1 MKKKTLRLF
10 YSWQDDLDSK
20 LNRSFIKTCLES
32 ALSDVNRKS
41 ELEEASRPQIKL
53 DHDTKGIPGIP
64 DVANTILFK
73 ISTADIFV
81 ADLSFVSEYQNHN
94 GNTKKISNQNVIFE
108 LGFALNVLGPSKIIC
123 IFNEAFG
130 KPQDLLFDLQHR
142 RWPIMFDLPTTD
154 SSTKKV
160 QKQLL
165 VQKLNA
171 AIVSVINSPS
181 IKKTNYKLHNP
192 FSSKQHND
200 FEYLYRKINIPVEI
214 AIEYREKRD
223 LNRETMKFGPEKPWQ
238 QKNFSIGFLP
248 TLISYIALGNSRFDS
263 YRFSDYIDEILKI
276 NGIDYPVWDYDCGRS
291 YNREELELILRTL
304 GLISLSDSNF
314 LQKMYKFLHWLEFNG
329 LKETDL
335 AVVKI

>member
-32 ALSDVNRKS
+32 ALAEVNRKS

-53 DHDTKGIPGIP
+53 DHDTKGVPGIP

-81 ADLSFVSEYQNHN
+81 ADLTFVSEYQTQN

-123 IFNEAFG
+123 VFNEAFG

-142 RWPIMFDLPTTD
+142 RWPIMFDLPTTET
-154 SSTKKV
+154 STKKV
-160 QKQLL
+160 QKLLL

-171 AIVSVINSPS
+171 AIISIINSPS
-181 IKKTNYKLHNP
+181 IKKSTYKLHNP
-192 FSSKQHND
+192 FSPRQQD
-200 FEYLYRKINIPVEI
+200 EFEYLYRKINIPI
-214 AIEYREKRD
+214 DINIEFREHRELD
-223 LNRETMKFGPEKPWQ
+223 RETFTFGPEKPWQ
-238 QKNFSIGFLP
+238 QRKFSLGFLP
-248 TLISYIALGNSRFDS
+248 TLISYIALGYSKYDS
-263 YRFSDYIDEILKI
+263 YKFSEYIDEILKN
-276 NGIDYPVWDYDCGRS
+276 NGIDYPRWQYDCGRN

-304 GLISLSDSNF
+304 GLISPGEGSF
-314 LQKMYKFLHWLEFNG
+314 LQKLYKFLHWLDFNG
-329 LKETDL
+329 LKDTDL
-335 AVVKI
+335 TVAEV